1 MKKADL
7 FFNVLRLPIDFIMLL
22 AAGLTTYLLRT
33 KILATFRPVLFEFN
47 LPLIKYTYL
56 VLIVSFIF
64 LLAYAAS
71 GLYSMKTRMK
81 RFEEFIKILVASSA
95 AILAVIIYIFLSQEL
110 FNSRFLVLG
119 GWFFAILFVS
129 FGRLVVRWL
138 QNIFVAK
145 YDFGIHRVIIV
156 GDDEI
161 TRKIIDDIWNNPQSG
176 YRVAKHL
183 HDLEVAELKEI
194 IGPDPSDRGSSI
206 SVNGNRDNPGVD
218 EVILTN
224 PNYLASKVV
233 ELVDFCNENHLVF
246 KFVPNIYQTLTTNFD
261 IDSINGLPLIEL
273 KRTALDGWG
282 KVAKRALDIIG
293 SAAGLVILSP
303 VFAVVAFAIKWETA
317 GPVFVRLRRIS
328 RKKEFSLIKFRSMVR
343 NAEELKPALA
353 TLNERQDGPL
363 FKIKNDPRI
372 TKFGRSIRRYRI
384 DELPQLWNV
393 LRGDMSLIGPRPH
406 QPDEIERYEK
416 HHKRVLSVKAGATGI
431 AQVSGSSDLVFEQEV
446 ALDTYYIE
454 HWSIWMDLKIILK
467 TIFKML
473 SDRSAV

>member
-7 FFNVLRLPIDFIMLL
+7 FFNVLRLPVDFVMLL
-22 AAGLTTYLLRT
+22 VAGLTTYLLRT
-33 KILATFRPVLFEFN
+33 KILAAFRPVLFEFN
-47 LPLIKYTYL
+47 LPLVKYIYL
-56 VLIVSFIF
+56 VLAVSFIF

-81 RFEEFIKILVASSA
+81 RFEEFAKILVASSA

-129 FGRLVVRWL
+129 IGRFVVRWL

-145 YDFGIHRVIIV
+145 YDFGIHRVMIV
-156 GDDEI
+156 GDDE
-161 TRKIIDDIWNNPQSG
+161 TTQKIIDDIRSNPQSG

-183 HDLEVAELKEI
+183 TDPELAEVRTAVE
-194 IGPDPSDRGSSI
+194 
-206 SVNGNRDNPGVD
+206 NPGVD

-224 PNYLASKVV
+224 TNYPASKVV

-246 KFVPNIYQTLTTNFD
+246 KFIPNIYQTLTTNFD

-282 KVAKRALDIIG
+282 KVAKRVLDIIG
-293 SAAGLVILSP
+293 SVGGLLILSP
-303 VFAVVAFAIKWETA
+303 VFAAVAFAIKWETA

-328 RKKEFSLIKFRSMVR
+328 RKREFSLIKFRSMVR

-353 TLNERQDGPL
+353 VLNERQDGPL

-372 TKFGRSIRRYRI
+372 TSVGKSIRKYRI

-416 HHKRVLSVKAGATGI
+416 HHKRVLSIKAGATGI

-467 TIFKML
+467 TIFKMF
-473 SDRSAV
+473 SDHSAV

>member
-7 FFNVLRLPIDFIMLL
+7 FFNVLRLPVDFVMLL
-22 AAGLTTYLLRT
+22 VAGLTTYLLRT
-33 KILATFRPVLFEFN
+33 KILAAFRPVLFEFN
-47 LPLIKYTYL
+47 LPLVKYIYL
-56 VLIVSFIF
+56 VLAVSFIF

-81 RFEEFIKILVASSA
+81 RFEEFAKILVASSA

-129 FGRLVVRWL
+129 VGRLVVRWL

-145 YDFGIHRVIIV
+145 YDFGIHRVMIV
-156 GDDEI
+156 GDDE
-161 TRKIIDDIWNNPQSG
+161 TTQKIIDDIRSNPQSG

-183 HDLEVAELKEI
+183 TDPELAEVRAAVE
-194 IGPDPSDRGSSI
+194 
-206 SVNGNRDNPGVD
+206 NPGVD

-224 PNYLASKVV
+224 TNYPASKVV

-246 KFVPNIYQTLTTNFD
+246 KFIPNIYQTLTTNFD

-282 KVAKRALDIIG
+282 RVAKRVLDIIG
-293 SAAGLVILSP
+293 SVGGLLILSP

-328 RKKEFSLIKFRSMVR
+328 RKREFSLIKFRSMVR

-353 TLNERQDGPL
+353 VLNERQDGPL

-372 TKFGRSIRRYRI
+372 TGVGKSIRKYRI

-416 HHKRVLSVKAGATGI
+416 HHKRVLSIKAGATGI

-467 TIFKML
+467 TLFKMFT
-473 SDRSAV
+473 DKSAV